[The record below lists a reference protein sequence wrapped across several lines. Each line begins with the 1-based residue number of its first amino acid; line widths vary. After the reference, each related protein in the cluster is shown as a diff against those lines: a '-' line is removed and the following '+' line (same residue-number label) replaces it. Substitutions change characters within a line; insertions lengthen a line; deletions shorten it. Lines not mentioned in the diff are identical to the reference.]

1 MPTAVRPCEH
11 RNDSSDMAVA
21 ALYICIFLTSRKLT
35 LASRG
40 ETRKLDVA
48 SMGINYGSQIVL
60 LSVVN
65 VWVNN
70 LC

>member
-11 RNDSSDMAVA
+11 RNDSSDMVVV
-21 ALYICIFLTSRKLT
+21 ALYILTSKKRT

-48 SMGINYGSQIVL
+48 SMCINYDSQIAL
-60 LSVVN
+60 LYVVN